1 MKIPSILVVDDDL
14 NNFTVIKILLSNHD
28 YKLNYVSNGQEVLSS
43 MDLYQPDLILLDV
56 MMPIMNG
63 IEVCRQLKSTPEWAH
78 IPIIMVT
85 ALTSKNDLAQCL
97 EAGATD
103 FISKPLDRTEL
114 NARVRSMLQIKQQ
127 YDRIKSLSEM
137 QEHTIDLL
145 QCNINDLCG
154 NLSSTLP
161 IEINTP
167 LSGVL
172 GALTILIDDHANMS
186 KSEISDWLIT
196 AQTSVARLEKL
207 TKKFM
212 RFARLEIAA
221 NNPKKKPPIPSE
233 LPIPTAVLASIAI
246 KSKSEIFN
254 RKDDLIM
261 ELEDIESD
269 IEERDFLTIIDE
281 LLDNAF
287 KFSKSGT
294 PVKVTTES
302 ENGMFNLSVLDH
314 GRGMT
319 EEQIAKIG
327 AFYQFERKQYGQEG
341 LGLGLKIVKRIVEMN
356 AGHFSVSSVYNLET
370 KVHIQLPL
378 SKPNRASTGAL
389 PLPE

>member
-1 MKIPSILVVDDDL
+1 MITPSILVVDDEF
-14 NNFTVIKILLSNHD
+14 NNFTVIKILLANHD
-28 YKLNYVSNGQEVLSS
+28 YKLNYLSNGQEVLPS
-43 MDLYQPDLILLDV
+43 MPLYQPDLILLDV
-56 MMPIMNG
+56 MMPVMNG

-85 ALTSKNDLAQCL
+85 ALTSKNDLALCL

-103 FISKPLDRTEL
+103 FISKPLDRFEL
-114 NARVRSMLQIKQQ
+114 NARVQSMLQIKQQ

-145 QCNINDLCG
+145 QANMNELCG

-161 IEINTP
+161 HELSTP
-167 LSGVL
+167 LNGIF
-172 GALTILIDDHANMS
+172 GAIAILIDDHANMK
-186 KSEISDWLIT
+186 KSEIHDWLLI
-196 AQTSVARLEKL
+196 AQKSVARLEKL

-212 RFARLEIAA
+212 KFARLEMSA
-221 NNPKKKPPIPSE
+221 NNPTEKPPDGYD
-233 LPIPTAVLASIAI
+233 LPIPTAVLAVIAI
-246 KSKSEIFN
+246 KSKAEMFD

-261 ELEDIESD
+261 ELENIEIALD
-269 IEERDFLTIIDE
+269 EKDFLTIIDE

-327 AFYQFERKQYGQEG
+327 AFHQFERKQYGQEG

-378 SKPNRASTGAL
+378 SKSSFAN
-389 PLPE
+389 